1 MVPTGTSGMKWGT
14 PSEIREGT
22 KIKNELMKLSKR
34 KITSKRR
41 SILEVEDAL
50 KDELLDHKLDDF
62 EAPSGKYILF
72 VSFVELYNEDCF
84 DLLKGPSLIGKREKL
99 PIRQDGQG
107 WYVDKTRYVR
117 VNTPKEALKLIE
129 VGRRNLTTAQ
139 TKLNN
144 DSSRSHCIFSIKIA
158 RNIGQR
164 KAKVSN

>member
-1 MVPTGTSGMKWGT
+1 M
-14 PSEIREGT
+14 
-22 KIKNELMKLSKR
+22 KIKSELMKLSKK

-41 SILEVEDAL
+41 SILEVGDAL
-50 KDELLDHKLDDF
+50 KDNILDHKIDDF
-62 EAPSGKYILF
+62 EAPAGKYVLF

-84 DLLKGPSLIGKREKL
+84 DLLKASSGKREKL
-99 PIRQDGQG
+99 SIRQDGDG

-117 VNTPKEALKLIE
+117 VDTPKEALKLIE

-158 RNIGQR
+158 RSIG
-164 KAKVSN
+164 KDKVCFQ

>member
-1 MVPTGTSGMKWGT
+1 
-14 PSEIREGT
+14 
-22 KIKNELMKLSKR
+22 MKLSKQ

-41 SILEVEDAL
+41 SILEVGDAL
-50 KDELLDHKLDDF
+50 KDELLDHKIEDF
-62 EAPSGKYILF
+62 EVPAGKYILF

-84 DLLKGPSLIGKREKL
+84 DLLKAPSMIGKREKL
-99 PIRQDGQG
+99 AIRQDGQG

-158 RNIGQR
+158 RCFEKR
-164 KAKVSN
+164 KAGFTIINIVRQTNFV